1 MQRQSPPQ
9 RKAAKGRPP
18 PPPPLNASLK
28 AAPKA
33 NLRKPAYYDLLADR
47 PYPRPGA
54 KKLAEQELKKNKCMQ
69 PSKYGS
75 ENFIVSRCY
84 IFNVLGF

>member
-18 PPPPLNASLK
+18 LPPPLNARLK

-47 PYPRPGA
+47 CISDPAQKRLA
-54 KKLAEQELKKNKCMQ
+54 KQELKKNKCMRT
-69 PSKYGS
+69 SKYSG
-75 ENFIVSRCY
+75 
-84 IFNVLGF
+84 